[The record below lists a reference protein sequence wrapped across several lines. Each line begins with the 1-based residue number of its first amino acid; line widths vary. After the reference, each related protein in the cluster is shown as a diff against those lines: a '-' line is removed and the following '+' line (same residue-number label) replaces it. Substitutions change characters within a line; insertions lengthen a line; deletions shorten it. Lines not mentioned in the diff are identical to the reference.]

1 MKSIVKSLP
10 LDLVN
15 PNIVKMGFI
24 RDPLVYRANDIVE
37 ELKQVK

>member
-1 MKSIVKSLP
+1 MKSVVKSLP
-10 LDLVN
+10 LNLVN

-24 RDPLVYRANDIVE
+24 RDPLVYRADVIDQ